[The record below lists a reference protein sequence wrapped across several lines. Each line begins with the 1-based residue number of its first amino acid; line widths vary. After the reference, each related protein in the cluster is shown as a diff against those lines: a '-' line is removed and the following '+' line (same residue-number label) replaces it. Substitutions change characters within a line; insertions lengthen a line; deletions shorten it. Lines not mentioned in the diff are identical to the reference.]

1 MNYQVLARK
10 WRPQRFTEVVGQ
22 QHVLTALVNAL
33 AQGRLHHAYLFSGT
47 RGVGKTSIARLLA
60 KALNCDKGITPE
72 PCGECSSC
80 VEIEQGRFVD
90 LLEIDAASRTK
101 VEDTRELLD
110 NVQYQPA
117 RGRFKVYLIDEVHML
132 SRHSFNALLKTLEE
146 PPPHVKFLLATTD
159 PQKLPITILSRCL
172 QFHLKSLEPEQID
185 GQLQH
190 ILRQE
195 QLPFEVEATAALARA
210 ADGSVRDALS
220 LTDQALA
227 FGNGE
232 IRLAQVESM
241 LGNLNHNQLM
251 SLVNALLSGDGAAM
265 LAQVSNL
272 ASMGPDYDHIHKE
285 LVGFWHQL
293 ALAQIV
299 PAQPLLPYANELNRL
314 APLISPEHIQLYY
327 QICLQ
332 GRKDLP
338 FAADGRAA
346 LEMTLLRTLAFRPQ
360 AASAAHGSATPTAVT
375 TEPNAVKKPEPPR
388 MSPPEIAP
396 SALAPVIATVAS
408 NESVAA
414 VPANQTTEASDG
426 SAVVDAPT
434 AVEDSFVVDDSIAVE
449 NSAGAAVSDE
459 ADAQLAAQLYHEQDT
474 ILTQA
479 AQFGYQAAVSLQP
492 MPAPALTAT
501 NALQS
506 DARPI
511 NAEPAQTQAASP
523 NASQGIAP
531 AVKAPPAV
539 ELSNQ
544 TPATV
549 NPSASSLEEI
559 TPSQLEP
566 ETGDPAAAN
575 VAQIRRL
582 LQTRNRLRSHDLDA
596 TDNTPVRGA
605 IPVSRQA
612 QSSYVPPASKGDN
625 ASSPAVTASSPVTA
639 IPERAQTPNPATNPA
654 TNPAHSSTLGQ
665 GQASS
670 AQSPAASFS
679 NDQHNHHHSH
689 NQGAELPPLDSYA
702 DMGAQQDADD
712 LPPWLDDTNANT
724 ASQAAWQPSVTAD
737 SSGSP
742 QAASR
747 PSAPPARAQTFPQ
760 AANPAPAG
768 ASGGLGASSGLNATG
783 GLNAMAGLRS
793 GASQTATDPEPL
805 KPSSL
810 LAHATDTWT
819 ALVAQLP
826 LGGLLRQLAMHSSL
840 LQQSPN
846 QWQLW
851 LNPDHKH
858 LLNDKAC
865 AELAAVLS
873 EQQQAAINLQV
884 QVGEQTGSLTP
895 FDIEQQLYQSAIS
908 QAKDEI
914 EADDAVQFL
923 ISRFAAE
930 LDRDSIEPMAQ

>member
-272 ASMGPDYDHIHKE
+272 ASQGPDYDHIHKE

-360 AASAAHGSATPTAVT
+360 AASATHGSAPPAAVA

-388 MSPPEIAP
+388 MSSPEVAS
-396 SALAPVIATVAS
+396 SALAPAIVTVAS
-408 NESVAA
+408 NQPVAA
-414 VPANQTTEASDG
+414 VPSTAGNQAAETSDASFVVED
-426 SAVVDAPT
+426 SAAVENSV
-434 AVEDSFVVDDSIAVE
+434 AVEDSAD
-449 NSAGAAVSDE
+449 AAVSDE
-459 ADAQLAAQLYHEQDT
+459 ADAQLAAQLYHEQNT

-479 AQFGYQAAVSLQP
+479 AQFGYQAAASMQP
-492 MPAPALTAT
+492 TPASALTAT
-501 NALQS
+501 HALQS

-511 NAEPAQTQAASP
+511 NAEPAQAPAANP
-523 NASQGIAP
+523 NASQAIAH
-531 AVKAPPAV
+531 VVEAPSAV

-544 TPATV
+544 APATV
-549 NPSASSLEEI
+549 NPSVSSLDEI
-559 TPSQLEP
+559 APLQVEP

-596 TDNTPVRGA
+596 TDNTPRGA

-612 QSSYVPPASKGDN
+612 QPSYVPPASKGAN
-625 ASSPAVTASSPVTA
+625 ASSPAVTAQSPVTA
-639 IPERAQTPNPATNPA
+639 VPERAQTHNPAP
-654 TNPAHSSTLGQ
+654 NPAHSSALGQ
-665 GQASS
+665 GQVSS
-670 AQSPAASFS
+670 ALSPASSFS
-679 NDQHNHHHSH
+679 NDQHNHHHSHSH

-702 DMGAQQDADD
+702 DMSAQQDADD
-712 LPPWLDDTNANT
+712 LPPWLDDTSANT
-724 ASQAAWQPSVTAD
+724 ASQAVWQPSVTSE
-737 SSGSP
+737 SSRSP
-742 QAASR
+742 QPTSR
-747 PSAPPARAQTFPQ
+747 HSTPPARAQTFPQ
-760 AANPAPAG
+760 SANPVPAD
-768 ASGGLGASSGLNATG
+768 ASG

-793 GASQTATDPEPL
+793 VASQTATDPEPL

-840 LQQSPN
+840 VQQSPN

-865 AELAAVLS
+865 VELAAVLS
-873 EQQQAAINLQV
+873 EQQQVTINLQV

-914 EADDAVQFL
+914 DADDAVQFL

>member
-172 QFHLKSLEPEQID
+172 QFHLKSLEPELID

-272 ASMGPDYDHIHKE
+272 ASQGPDYDHIHKE

-299 PAQPLLPYANELNRL
+299 PAQPLLPYADELNRL

-360 AASAAHGSATPTAVT
+360 AVNATHGSATPTAVAA
-375 TEPNAVKKPEPPR
+375 EPNAVKKPEPPR
-388 MSPPEIAP
+388 MSSPEVAS
-396 SALAPVIATVAS
+396 SALAPAIATVAS
-408 NESVAA
+408 NEPVAA

-426 SAVVDAPT
+426 FAVVDAPT
-434 AVEDSFVVDDSIAVE
+434 AVEDSIAVE
-449 NSAGAAVSDE
+449 NSADAAVSDE

-479 AQFGYQAAVSLQP
+479 AQFGYQAAASMQP
-492 MPAPALTAT
+492 TPAPALTAT
-501 NALQS
+501 NALPTDDRQV
-506 DARPI
+506 

-523 NASQGIAP
+523 NASQAIEQ
-531 AVKAPPAV
+531 AVEAPPAV

-544 TPATV
+544 ASATV

-559 TPSQLEP
+559 TPLQVEA

-596 TDNTPVRGA
+596 TDNTPARGA
-605 IPVSRQA
+605 LPVSRQA
-612 QSSYVPPASKGDN
+612 QPSYVPPASKEAN
-625 ASSPAVTASSPVTA
+625 ASSPTATAPSTVTVV
-639 IPERAQTPNPATNPA
+639 PERAQTHNPAP
-654 TNPAHSSTLGQ
+654 NPAHSSALGQ

-670 AQSPAASFS
+670 AQRPASSFS
-679 NDQHNHHHSH
+679 NDQHSHNH

-712 LPPWLDDTNANT
+712 LPPWLDDTSANT
-724 ASQAAWQPSVTAD
+724 ASQAAWQPSVTAE
-737 SSGSP
+737 SSHSP
-742 QAASR
+742 QPASR
-747 PSAPPARAQTFPQ
+747 PSAPPARTPTFPQ
-760 AANPAPAG
+760 AANPEPAG
-768 ASGGLGASSGLNATG
+768 AAG
-783 GLNAMAGLRS
+783 GLNVMAGLRS

-840 LQQSPN
+840 VQQSPN